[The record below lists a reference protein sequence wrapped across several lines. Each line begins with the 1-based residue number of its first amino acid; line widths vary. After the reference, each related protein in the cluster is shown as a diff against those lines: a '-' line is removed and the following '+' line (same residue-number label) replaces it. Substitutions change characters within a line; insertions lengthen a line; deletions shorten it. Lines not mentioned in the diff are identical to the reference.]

1 MNNNTIV
8 RRIIEMDKEARRL
21 TDEARRRRAGSASA
35 VGQKKQEV
43 SENYLSMAR
52 KRVDDIRKSE
62 MSDAQEQWSE
72 LEKRNGQTAKELED
86 LYQKKHVQWVESI
99 VDRVLSEDD

>member
-1 MNNNTIV
+1 MDNTTIV

-35 VGQKKQEV
+35 ADRKKQEV

-52 KRVDDIRKSE
+52 KRVDDIRRSE
-62 MSDAQEQWSE
+62 MNDAQEQWEE
-72 LEKRNGQTAKELED
+72 LEKRCALTAEKLEEL
-86 LYQKKHVQWVESI
+86 YKKKRSEWVGSI
-99 VDRVLSEDD
+99 VERVLSEDD